1 MHSNRRRK
9 MEIIN
14 GPDYSQP
21 FGNGNVYRTIC
32 FHCKAD
38 FTYRDSDVHHNHWLN
53 NRVRSHGFRGFD
65 GEVRCPAC
73 GTFLPHYVQNR
84 IQ

>member
-1 MHSNRRRK
+1 MD
-9 MEIIN
+9 IIN
-14 GPDYSQP
+14 MP
-21 FGNGNVYRTIC
+21 GNPGGTVYRTVC

-38 FTYRDSDVHHNHWLN
+38 FTYQDPEVHHNHWLN

-73 GTFLPHYVQNR
+73 GTFLPHYLQNR